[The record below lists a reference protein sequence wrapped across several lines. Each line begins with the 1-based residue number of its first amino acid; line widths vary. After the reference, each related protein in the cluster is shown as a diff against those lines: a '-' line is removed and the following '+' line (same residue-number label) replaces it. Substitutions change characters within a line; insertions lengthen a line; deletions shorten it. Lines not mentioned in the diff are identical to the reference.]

1 MSYIESLLEDKANCD
16 RRISLYYANIEGLQ
30 IKKKEIDK
38 KLHIAL
44 EEINLKSDNIKKEI
58 EK

>member
-1 MSYIESLLEDKANCD
+1 MSYIEGLIEDKANCD
-16 RRISLYYANIEGLQ
+16 RRINLYYSNIEKLNVT
-30 IKKKEIDK
+30 KKEIDK

-44 EEINLKSDNIKKEI
+44 EEITVKSDNIKKEI